1 MYENIRAGM
10 IKEAKTGVMK
20 KDGGENRKEEKKK
33 QIRWQKRETTKKE
46 KKKKKMNR
54 RLGRLENISED
65 AVIRSTAESKR
76 EERGGVEEEERGV
89 EKCCTQAVW
98 PGATWLMKQP
108 LLSTQPCGVCTSA
121 QSAYVYM
128 PGSNV
133 RVYVSALKDGVEQS
147 DDSQLPLLLAEEINA
162 AALMQTDGEA
172 D

>member
-1 MYENIRAGM
+1 MKIYELGWS
-10 IKEAKTGVMK
+10 
-20 KDGGENRKEEKKK
+20 RKPRQASWKRTEEKKK
-33 QIRWQKRETTKKE
+33 TDQMTEERNNQEGKKTKQ
-46 KKKKKMNR
+46 KMNR